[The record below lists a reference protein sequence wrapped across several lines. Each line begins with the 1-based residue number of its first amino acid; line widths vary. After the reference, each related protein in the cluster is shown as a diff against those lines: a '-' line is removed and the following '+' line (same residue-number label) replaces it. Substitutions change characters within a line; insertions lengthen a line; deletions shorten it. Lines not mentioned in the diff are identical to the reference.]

1 MNVYRMSS
9 WTHRDLG
16 AQIGFKVA
24 RGQHAVMVA
33 IGNIPA
39 GDELTEDKLREMLRR
54 CGLTLKPPAE
64 VWRGGDP
71 GEDRVGVKPE

>member
-9 WTHRDLG
+9 WTHHEPGLQ
-16 AQIGFKVA
+16 AGFKA
-24 RGQHAVMVA
+24 PKGEHAVMVA

-64 VWRGGDP
+64 VWREGDP